1 MYKKYIK
8 RVLDFTFA
16 LILLIL
22 TLPITLLTSIAI
34 KLESPGPVFFKQ
46 KRSGINGQLF
56 TLMKYRSMSARN
68 DVYDTSKKDEITRV
82 GAFIRRFSIDEL
94 PQLLNILRGE
104 MSFVGPRPWIP
115 DYYKNM
121 NKQQRQ
127 RYNVKPGITGLAQA
141 RGRNALSIHD
151 KINSHIEYVQHITF
165 MRDIEIAALTL
176 RTMLDKSTLEI
187 GKSGIKDELDTLKAH
202 KPSTEKVIG

>member
-1 MYKKYIK
+1 MYEKYIK

-56 TLMKYRSMSARN
+56 TLMKYRSMSACN
-68 DVYDTSKKDEITRV
+68 DVYDTSKKDEVTRV

-141 RGRNALSIHD
+141 RGRNALSIHE
-151 KINSHIEYVQHITF
+151 KISSDIEYVQKVSFHN
-165 MRDIEIAALTL
+165 DIGIALLTL
-176 RTMLDKSTLEI
+176 STMLDKSTLDA
-187 GKSGIKDELDTLKAH
+187 GKEGIKEELDTLRGQHINVEEAA
-202 KPSTEKVIG
+202 I